1 MEKIWANSGDSHWIE
16 QPDFWEQHMPPKLAA
31 RMPRSVKDPDGEFET
46 IHVDGQS
53 FRRKLPTVYRN
64 KNKDGLSM
72 AEESSASAPGAGNP
86 KLRLADLDNEGIWG
100 ELIFASIGLWQFMI
114 RDASL
119 AREGV
124 KVQNDW
130 TSSEIAGVSPRMVP
144 TAGISLLDVDDA
156 VAEIYRTAGMGFRAA
171 CLPIDPPEGFDQFNR
186 DSWDPV
192 WAAAEE
198 AGMAIVFH
206 IGTGDLKDIA
216 PHRGPGAM
224 VQNYVE
230 QSYGG
235 QRAAMRMVSSGALD
249 RHPNLKLIVAE
260 GGASW
265 VPFLGDR
272 MNEGYR
278 QHHGWVRPKLSRLP
292 KEILFEQVY
301 TSFMH
306 DVSAVSTLMST
317 GYRNIMWG
325 SDYPHVE
332 GTFGHTQETLHGL
345 FDDVP
350 ADVQHR
356 ITIGTFLDLFPDV
369 GEPPAVKAA

>member
-16 QPDFWEQHMPPKLAA
+16 QPDFWQQHLPAKFAE
-31 RMPRSVKDPDGEFET
+31 RMPRSEKDPDGEFET

-53 FRRKLPTVYRN
+53 FRRQLPTVYRN
-64 KNKDGLSM
+64 KGQDGLSM
-72 AEESSASAPGAGNP
+72 AEESSARAPGAGDP
-86 KLRLADLDNEGIWG
+86 KLRLADLDEEGIWG

-114 RDASL
+114 RDPEL

-130 TSSEIAGVSPRMVP
+130 TASEIAGVSSRLVP
-144 TAGISLLDVDDA
+144 TAGISLLDIDDA
-156 VAEIYRTAGMGFRAA
+156 VAEVHRTAGMGFRAV
-171 CLPIDPPEGFDQFNR
+171 CLPIDPPEGQDHFNR
-186 DSWDPV
+186 DSWEPLWV
-192 WAAAEE
+192 AAEE
-198 AGMAIVFH
+198 AGVAIAFH
-206 IGTGDLKDIA
+206 IGTSDLEDIA

-235 QRAAMRMVSSGALD
+235 QRAAMKMVSSGALD
-249 RHPNLKLIVAE
+249 RHPDLKLIVAE

-278 QHHGWVRPKLSRLP
+278 QHHGWVKPKLSRLP
-292 KEILFEQVY
+292 KEILFDQVY

-317 GYRNIMWG
+317 GYKNIMWG

-332 GTFGHTQETLHGL
+332 GTFGHTQDTLHEL

-350 ADVQHR
+350 ADVQYR
-356 ITIGTFLDLFPDV
+356 ITVGTFLDLFPEV

>member
-16 QPDFWEQHMPPKLAA
+16 RPDFWQQHLPAEFA
-31 RMPRSVKDPDGEFET
+31 DRMPRSEKDPDGEFET

-53 FRRKLPTVYRN
+53 FRRQLPTVYRN
-64 KNKDGLSM
+64 KGKDGWSM
-72 AEESSASAPGAGNP
+72 AEESSARAPGAGDP
-86 KLRLADLDNEGIWG
+86 KLRLADLDQEGIWG
-100 ELIFASIGLWQFMI
+100 ELVFMI
-114 RDASL
+114 RDPEL

-130 TSSEIAGVSPRMVP
+130 TASEIAGVSRRLVP
-144 TAGISLLDVDDA
+144 TAGISLLDIDDA
-156 VAEIYRTAGMGFRAA
+156 VAEVHRTAGMGFRAV
-171 CLPIDPPEGFDQFNR
+171 CLPIDPPEGQDHFNR
-186 DSWDPV
+186 DSWEPL

-198 AGMAIVFH
+198 AGVAIAFH
-206 IGTGDLKDIA
+206 IGTSDLKDIA

-235 QRAAMRMVSSGALD
+235 QRAAMKMVSSGALD

-278 QHHGWVRPKLSRLP
+278 QHHGWVKPKLSRLP
-292 KEILFEQVY
+292 KEILFDQVY
-301 TSFMH
+301 TS
-306 DVSAVSTLMST
+306 SAVSTLMST
-317 GYRNIMWG
+317 GYKNIMWG

-332 GTFGHTQETLHGL
+332 GTFGHTQETLHEL

-350 ADVQHR
+350 ADVRYR
-356 ITIGTFLDLFPDV
+356 ITVGTFLDLFPEV
-369 GEPPAVKAA
+369 GVPPAVEAA

>member
-16 QPDFWEQHMPPKLAA
+16 QPDFWHQHLPRALAD
-31 RMPRSVKDPDGEFET
+31 RMPRSEKDADGQFET

-53 FRRKLPTVYRN
+53 FRRRLPTVYRN
-64 KNKDGLSM
+64 KGKDGLSM
-72 AEESSASAPGAGNP
+72 AEESSARAPGAGNP
-86 KLRLADLDNEGIWG
+86 KLRLADLDQEGVWG
-100 ELIFASIGLWQFMI
+100 ELIFASIGMWQFMI
-114 RDASL
+114 RDPEL
-119 AREGV
+119 AREGTR
-124 KVQNDW
+124 VQNDW
-130 TSSEIAGVSPRMVP
+130 TASEIAGVSKRMVP
-144 TAGISLLDVDDA
+144 TAGISLLDIDDA
-156 VAEIYRTAGMGFRAA
+156 VEEVQRAAGMGFRAIA
-171 CLPIDPPEGFDQFNR
+171 LPVDPPKSCDQFGFD
-186 DSWDPV
+186 SWEPL
-192 WAAAEE
+192 WAVCEE
-198 AGMAIVFH
+198 AGVAVAFH
-206 IGTGDLKDIA
+206 IGTGDLADIA

-235 QRAAMRMVSSGALD
+235 QRATMRMVSSGALD

-265 VPFLGDR
+265 VPFVGDR

-292 KEILFEQVY
+292 KDILFDQVY

-306 DVSAVSTLMST
+306 DVSAVSTFMSS
-317 GYRNIMWG
+317 GYKNIMWG

-332 GTFGHTQETLHGL
+332 GTYGHTQETLHEL

-350 ADVQHR
+350 DDVRYR
-356 ITIGTFLDLFPDV
+356 ITIGTFLELFPDV
-369 GEPPAVKAA
+369 GEPPSARAA